1 MSYTREDYLRVPNPS
16 LFIYERRSTFTQNRK
31 WAPIDSIQ
39 MWDEFSSFLD
49 TYRERL
55 NRAIE
60 PDSLISLSEETAFN
74 RIYDEA
80 GLTLI
85 HGTSIIM
92 PVCKALPDDTYVTT
106 GGEMS
111 TLNPDL
117 RPDWGATRVIDGS
130 PRHIVC
136 GETKIGWDVVAAVKM
151 IQRHPDG
158 YDNAEGADLALPFEQ
173 LQHYCLGFNV
183 PFGFILTE
191 EYLVCCQITLEPD
204 IKRSPRPKRTTAK
217 YRHNRMQSSSTTS
230 TGLETS
236 LSDMSFEPSS
246 TFRNVGP
253 MKVAIDRWSPLGQT
267 GELPIKVSLW
277 LLIMKARNHNG
288 LKVED
293 TDDQMNVYSEG
304 QGASQRKEK
313 GKRRERY

>member
-1 MSYTREDYLRVPNPS
+1 MSYTRKDYLNVSNPS
-16 LFIYERRSTFTQNRK
+16 LIIHQRRSTFTHNRK

-39 MWDEFSSFLD
+39 MWNEFSSLLA

-55 NRAIE
+55 TRAIE
-60 PDSLISLSEETAFN
+60 PDSLISLSEKTALN
-74 RIYDEA
+74 HIYDEA

-85 HGTSIIM
+85 HGTTIIM
-92 PVCKALPDDTYVTT
+92 PVCKALPDDTYVKT

-111 TLNPDL
+111 ALNPDL
-117 RPDWGATRVIDGS
+117 RPDWGATRVTDGS
-130 PRHIVC
+130 SRHIVC

-191 EYLVCCQITLEPD
+191 EYLVCCQITLETD

-246 TFRNVGP
+246 TFRNVGT
-253 MKVAIDRWSPLGQT
+253 MKVAIDRWSPLGRT
-267 GELPIKVSLW
+267 GEIPIKLSLW
-277 LLIMKARNHNG
+277 LLIMEARNHHG
-288 LKVED
+288 LNVED
-293 TDDQMNVYSEG
+293 ADDQTNES
-304 QGASQRKEK
+304 QDASQRKK
-313 GKRRERY
+313 GGKKRERY